1 MPSKISATFN
11 ISNNPRAI
19 VIEVYLLRRWLKN
32 KLPFGNYPRLLL
44 AWTST
49 EAVRTQSR
57 ELLLGRSLAE
67 FHMVARFV
75 SSTRCVENLYGAPSD
90 GGVSLTQVG
99 GQNSL
104 FRHANIHCHLT

>member
-1 MPSKISATFN
+1 MGLPLNAWYARLRPRPTTPSVLKRLPSKISATFN

-67 FHMVARFV
+67 F
-75 SSTRCVENLYGAPSD
+75 
-90 GGVSLTQVG
+90 
-99 GQNSL
+99 
-104 FRHANIHCHLT
+104 IW